1 MSYSASS
8 KPPFTAKACRIQ
20 YRTAG
25 IICRRNLKNL
35 PWTVHGA
42 QDLTPA
48 CGYAVRLGSIGYTTN
63 PSDEC
68 TECKRDDVFA
78 WLLSHGKY
86 VEEVDELF
94 PTSTTFGPLASQF
107 YAKPARRSYQR
118 PRQLHVI
125 LQAFILPDRWSIQHE
140 ITLERW
146 YRSLSIQVFAV
157 AYSKGQTYFVWPVV
171 WSLSSLVLSSYSMF
185 STVCSGSSMQISL
198 TSVEQSPY
206 SLILYLV
213 AAAVLAATSQPIAIA
228 PYITWAFRLT
238 WRDGVLSLNIDQE
251 SRWISDINAVIVGSA
266 LFYTRWCILPYSIQ
280 GCDSVHSR

>member
-1 MSYSASS
+1 VSYPAPS
-8 KPPFTAKACRIQ
+8 KPPFTAESCRIQ
-20 YRTAG
+20 HRTAG

-48 CGYAVRLGSIGYTTN
+48 CGYAGRLGSIGYTTN

-78 WLLSHGKY
+78 SLLSHGKY

-107 YAKPARRSYQR
+107 YAKPARRSDQR

-125 LQAFILPDRWSIQHE
+125 LQAFVLSDRWSIQHE
-140 ITLERW
+140 ITLER
-146 YRSLSIQVFAV
+146 RFCSLSIQVSAV
-157 AYSKGQTYFVWPVV
+157 ADSRGQTYFVSPVV

-198 TSVEQSPY
+198 TSVEYSPY
-206 SLILYLV
+206 SLIVYLV
-213 AAAVLAATSQPIAIA
+213 ATAVLAATNQPIAIA
-228 PYITWAFRLT
+228 PFVTWDFCL
-238 WRDGVLSLNIDQE
+238 GKEELSNDQE
-251 SRWISDINAVIVGSA
+251 SEWMTGLNGVIVGSTM
-266 LFYTRWCILPYSIQ
+266 FYIGWCIFPYSIQ
-280 GCDSVHSR
+280 GRNLVRSR